1 MGRVKLEIRR
11 IENPTNRQVT
21 YSKRRNGLIKK
32 AYELSVL
39 CDVDIALIIFS
50 PSGRLDHFSGRKRI
64 EDVIARF
71 VNLSDH
77 ERTKSQCLK
86 WCDKRSLLPMIAN
99 TEMLMRA
106 AKRLKQES
114 YMAVQLSTNS
124 PRVTSF
130 ETLQFEVQR
139 SQVQVQDM
147 ENRLRMYEGDLKYVN
162 SMQHLEILEQQLQ
175 TALETLRIRKQA
187 TEGCNFLAHGAARE
201 QMYGMMNIHA
211 QTGKM
216 MEQTISPHWMQWL
229 AVMQDSQMASSQS
242 IVENPGPTPILS
254 LRESQTGG
262 ECSSASSSQYPKALC
277 HLNEMQARPPQSDQ
291 SSAQHA
297 FSHFRLEQMYRLAS
311 QDMQSVKNDKEE
323 MDSREHN
330 HTTENNYAHTANPGV
345 DVNVGSSVISAPT
358 EWQSIF
364 NSVHPSMSNRASSG
378 LLYPAALRQNALLGI
393 MLGCEKRDQQ
403 ELMPFEVTNVHR
415 GEAGAEAPD

>member
-175 TALETLRIRKQA
+175 TALETLRIRKVSRL
-187 TEGCNFLAHGAARE
+187 TSL
-201 QMYGMMNIHA
+201 
-211 QTGKM
+211 
-216 MEQTISPHWMQWL
+216 
-229 AVMQDSQMASSQS
+229 SS
-242 IVENPGPTPILS
+242 ILS
-254 LRESQTGG
+254 LLFILRNLRAGIDTFS
-262 ECSSASSSQYPKALC
+262 L
-277 HLNEMQARPPQSDQ
+277 
-291 SSAQHA
+291 A
-297 FSHFRLEQMYRLAS
+297 FS
-311 QDMQSVKNDKEE
+311 
-323 MDSREHN
+323 
-330 HTTENNYAHTANPGV
+330 
-345 DVNVGSSVISAPT
+345 VNACSLSYS
-358 EWQSIF
+358 
-364 NSVHPSMSNRASSG
+364 
-378 LLYPAALRQNALLGI
+378 
-393 MLGCEKRDQQ
+393 
-403 ELMPFEVTNVHR
+403 
-415 GEAGAEAPD
+415 